1 MVLVREYNTDQYC
14 PFLFAIDVIVVSL
27 KSGSDKLGHYLK
39 KVYEGPLR
47 ISIEIVDDNTGT
59 ADALASIKD
68 KIKVDRHKPPSSRE
82 TSSAWRRKKHRRE
95 KDRTSLLTQF
105 YS

>member
-1 MVLVREYNTDQYC
+1 MRRFVREYSTDHSHLL
-14 PFLFAIDVIVVSL
+14 LFAIDVIVVSL

-68 KIKVDRHKPPSSRE
+68 KIKVDLYKPPCPRHIS
-82 TSSAWRRKKHRRE
+82 TAQHRKKHSE
-95 KDRTSLLTQF
+95 EEPDQL
-105 YS
+105 Y